1 MNSVRK
7 ASQPMSAV
15 AEWLLRRRGSD
26 RKVLLGAAIIIPT
39 LLVGW
44 LIFPMTESPPQETV
58 EVLAKTVRARVPT
71 SYRWLQRRAA
81 RGKWVPK
88 ALLAHVRSVDSHLG
102 SRGALAAHRL
112 GAMGPKAWPVIPE
125 LVDALDENQE
135 IAWRALSALLAM
147 KADEHPDWSRIVQRL
162 DGKSRPVPVL
172 LCVLPSREHVFDHHQ
187 EGDAPFAHRR
197 LVVSAL
203 AATGKAGVAAVPELL
218 RVVRAKRDSQLWPS
232 AMAAL
237 VSIGADP
244 RPCVGWLSGVLRD
257 NEERGEIRAFAADG
271 LAMVVPEPAGV
282 RKLLQQMLGDPNS
295 HVRLASARAL
305 WKWKAS
311 AEEVLP
317 TLKGLLGHKLVS
329 IRKGTLALL
338 AEMGAAALPLRLQ
351 IERLAQADADETV
364 RAAANA
370 ALKAPGLG
378 IPRPGNGK

>member
-26 RKVLLGAAIIIPT
+26 RKVLLGAAIIVLA
-39 LLVGW
+39 LLAGW
-44 LIFPMTESPPQETV
+44 LIFPMTEPPSQETV
-58 EVLAKTVRARVPT
+58 EVLAKTVRVRVPA

-81 RGKWVPK
+81 RGEWVPK
-88 ALLAHVRSVDSHLG
+88 RLLGHVRSVDSHMG

-147 KADEHPDWSRIVQRL
+147 KADEHPDWSRIVGRL

-172 LCVLPSREHVFDHHQ
+172 LCVLPSREHTIYSQ
-187 EGDAPFAHRR
+187 EQDAPFAHRR

-218 RVVRAKRDSQLWPS
+218 RVVRAKRDSQLWPA
-232 AMAAL
+232 AMTAL

-305 WKWKAS
+305 WKWKAP

-317 TLKGLLGHKLVS
+317 TLSALLRHKLVS
-329 IRKGTLALL
+329 IRKGALALL
-338 AEMGAAALPLRLQ
+338 ADMGSAAQSLRPE
-351 IERLAQADADETV
+351 IERLAQEDPDQSV
-364 RAAANA
+364 RAAAAGVLRSCDA
-370 ALKAPGLG
+370 AAEAGADV
-378 IPRPGNGK
+378 R